1 MARGKLTSSVLIKL
15 SRSGLKDEIRLQRLL
30 AAARKRGSG
39 AFFSALGGK
48 KKGDKSLAAAFVRGT
63 GASARAR
70 EGELVGE
77 GAEKIG
83 NDNIGH
89 RLLSMMG

>member
-1 MARGKLTSSVLIKL
+1 MLIKL
-15 SRSGLKDEIRLQRLL
+15 SRSGLQDAAALERLL
-30 AAARKRGSG
+30 SVARRNAGAGFLAPIRSKGKFATTGGGS
-39 AFFSALGGK
+39 A
-48 KKGDKSLAAAFVRGT
+48 AAAFVRGT

-83 NDNIGH
+83 TDNIGH